1 MHTYFAL
8 KQLSCKSSIFFTY
21 LIQPTAYI
29 MNKVLIIL
37 SLLFVSPALNAQSV
51 SVEGGRFLK
60 GDNPAWSAYTYD
72 DSAWQEVSFTQP
84 WEKMGLN
91 RVNGIGWYRI
101 HVVIPSSLKKGIVEA
116 IMLDMGA
123 IDDSDQTWINGHWV
137 GNTGTFPEDPGGYS
151 SEWGKRRYYIIDPK
165 WVRWDQEN
173 VIAVRVY
180 TEEHSIL

>member
-1 MHTYFAL
+1 
-8 KQLSCKSSIFFTY
+8 
-21 LIQPTAYI
+21 

-101 HVVIPSSLKKGIVEA
+101 HVVIPSSLKKGI
-116 IMLDMGA
+116 
-123 IDDSDQTWINGHWV
+123 
-137 GNTGTFPEDPGGYS
+137 
-151 SEWGKRRYYIIDPK
+151 YIVNNK
-165 WVRWDQEN
+165 KMMVK
-173 VIAVRVY
+173 
-180 TEEHSIL
+180 